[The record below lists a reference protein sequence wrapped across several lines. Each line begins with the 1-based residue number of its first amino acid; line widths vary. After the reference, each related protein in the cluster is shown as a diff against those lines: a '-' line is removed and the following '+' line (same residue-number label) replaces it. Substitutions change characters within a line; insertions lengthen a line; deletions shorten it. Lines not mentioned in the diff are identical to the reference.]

1 MIVVQ
6 IMVAIVQQV
15 RQLVKFLPA
24 FVVFKVFKCLNNYVK
39 DCRYILVP
47 IKKNFNYLPS
57 PSAVVVFLCQLLLI
71 RLFSLRQWIEPIF
84 QRSEYSF
91 SVSET

>member
-15 RQLVKFLPA
+15 RQLVKVLPA

-57 PSAVVVFLCQLLLI
+57 PSAVFCAN
-71 RLFSLRQWIEPIF
+71 
-84 QRSEYSF
+84 YC
-91 SVSET
+91 

>member
-15 RQLVKFLPA
+15 RQLVKVLPA